1 VPAWRRGASFRA
13 RSAPAFDITLMLV
26 GLRWKGSEARQ
37 HRAERKE
44 AKSAG
49 RAGTRSRK
57 KPEARRYLDGDAD
70 AHSSGATASN

>member
-1 VPAWRRGASFRA
+1 
-13 RSAPAFDITLMLV
+13 MLA
-26 GLRWKGSEARQ
+26 GLRRKGSKARQ

-49 RAGTRSRK
+49 RDGTRPGRNQKLAASSTTT
-57 KPEARRYLDGDAD
+57 D

>member
-1 VPAWRRGASFRA
+1 VPAWRQGASFRA
-13 RSAPAFDITLMLV
+13 SSAPTFDIALMLV
-26 GLRWKGSEARQ
+26 GLRRKGSEARQ

-49 RAGTRSRK
+49 RAGTRPRK
-57 KPEARRYLDGDAD
+57 KPEDRRQLDDDAD

>member
-1 VPAWRRGASFRA
+1 
-13 RSAPAFDITLMLV
+13 MLA

-70 AHSSGATASN
+70 AHSSGATASNLASGPLWRARRGRHLDHEELF